1 MEGGKL
7 ENLEKNPRWRLRS
20 KIIKPRPHWWEASTL
35 TTALLSLQHIITVL
49 MPLNFCQKNQITKFS
64 SLRKGYYKLN
74 MIALLLFQTFQD
86 EGISNYIVVYLRL
99 LTSAQLQ
106 KKADFFENFIEG
118 GRTVQEFRSQ
128 VKNLLL
134 IITCRLITSCLS
146 GKKINYFFLF
156 IHVSN
161 KMKTLDCWV
170 IKSFMLTIL
179 CWSAKFFLFLHWKRN
194 FYSKVLL
201 FWDQLFQLFRLIWLT
216 FLKRTLVLNIEKTQ
230 HDYR

>member
-1 MEGGKL
+1 
-7 ENLEKNPRWRLRS
+7 
-20 KIIKPRPHWWEASTL
+20 
-35 TTALLSLQHIITVL
+35 
-49 MPLNFCQKNQITKFS
+49 
-64 SLRKGYYKLN
+64 
-74 MIALLLFQTFQD
+74 MIAFLLFQTFQD

-128 VKNLLL
+128 VKFTSKNNLY
-134 IITCRLITSCLS
+134 INKLS
-146 GKKINYFFLF
+146 LRQENQLFFSF
-156 IHVSN
+156 YNVSN
-161 KMKTLDCWV
+161 KMTTLDCWV
-170 IKSFMLTIL
+170 IKSFTLTIL
-179 CWSAKFFLFLHWKRN
+179 CWSAKFFLFLHWKHN

-216 FLKRTLVLNIEKTQ
+216 FLKRTLVLNIEKAQ